1 MNVKVYSDISARG
14 EQILFDTAGQQRQ
27 PFTAEGVKDLFTTN
41 ANEEEFRFHIH
52 CNGGST
58 REGFVIYDIMR
69 TSGKRI
75 YCNIDGSCHSM
86 AVIILL
92 AAPLENRSANP
103 NATALIHDVYTN
115 AGLISAGQAQEL
127 ANGLKR
133 ERNRILNIYA
143 DRTGYDRSTLESI
156 MLEEKE
162 RTAQELLEW
171 GFISRINS
179 YTNKKETS
187 MSNKKR
193 NLFNVLNDIKRFLR
207 GDVNYDFTDADGNLL
222 FTTEKEDDSLEVGDI
237 ATPDGTFELADGRVV
252 TVADGVITEVTEPEE
267 EEVQNLHLQVEALN
281 KRLQNAE
288 NLLRDAQRTIGKL
301 ANVRSTVSIKPR
313 VGTAGRAG
321 KHNAALSAEE
331 RKAVVKSNLKK

>member
-14 EQILFDTAGQQRQ
+14 EQVLFDTAGQQRQ
-27 PFTAEGVKDLFTTN
+27 PFSAEGVNDLFAGN
-41 ANEEEFRFHIH
+41 PNEEEFRFHIH

-58 REGFVIYDIMR
+58 REGFAIYDIIR

-86 AVIILL
+86 AIIILL
-92 AAPLENRSANP
+92 AAPKENRSANP

-127 ANGLKR
+127 ASGLKR
-133 ERNRILNIYA
+133 ERDRILSIYA
-143 DRTGYDRSTLESI
+143 DRTGCHKDMLEQI

-171 GFISRINS
+171 GFISRVNS
-179 YTNKKETS
+179 YTNQKETN

-193 NLFNVLNDIKRFLR
+193 NLLGVMGDIKRFLR

-237 ATPDGTFELADGRVV
+237 ATPDGTFELPDGRVV
-252 TVADGVITEVTEPEE
+252 TVADGVITEIVTPEE
-267 EEVQNLHLQVEALN
+267 EEAQNLHLQVEVLN
-281 KRLQNAE
+281 KRLQTAE
-288 NLLRDAQRTIGKL
+288 NLLREAQRTIGKL
-301 ANVRSTVSIKPR
+301 ANVRSTASIKPR
-313 VGTAGRAG
+313 QATASRAL

-331 RKAVVKSNLKK
+331 RKAAVKSNLKK

>member
-27 PFTAEGVKDLFTTN
+27 PFSAEGVKDLFASN
-41 ANEEEFRFHIH
+41 PNEEEFRFHIH

-58 REGFVIYDIMR
+58 REGFAIYDIMR

-75 YCNIDGSCHSM
+75 YCNIDGGCHSM

-92 AAPLENRSANP
+92 AAPKENRSANP

-115 AGLISAGQAQEL
+115 AGLVSAGQAQEL
-127 ANGLKR
+127 ANGLRR
-133 ERNRILNIYA
+133 ERDRILNIYA
-143 DRTGYDRSTLESI
+143 DRTGSDRSTLENI

-171 GFISRINS
+171 GFITRINS
-179 YTNKKETS
+179 YTNQKQTN

-193 NLFNVLNDIKRFLR
+193 NLLSVMNDIKRFLR
-207 GDVNYDFTDADGNLL
+207 GDVNYDFTDADGKLL

-237 ATPDGTFELADGRVV
+237 ATPDGTFELPDGRTITV
-252 TVADGVITEVTEPEE
+252 TDGVITEIVEPEE
-267 EEVQNLHLQVEALN
+267 EEVQNLQLQVEVLN
-281 KRLQNAE
+281 RRLQNAE
-288 NLLRDAQRTIGKL
+288 NLLREAQRTIGKL
-301 ANVRSTVSIKPR
+301 ANTRSTTSIKPR
-313 VGTAGRAG
+313 QAATRAV

-331 RKAVVKSNLKK
+331 RKAAVKSNLKK